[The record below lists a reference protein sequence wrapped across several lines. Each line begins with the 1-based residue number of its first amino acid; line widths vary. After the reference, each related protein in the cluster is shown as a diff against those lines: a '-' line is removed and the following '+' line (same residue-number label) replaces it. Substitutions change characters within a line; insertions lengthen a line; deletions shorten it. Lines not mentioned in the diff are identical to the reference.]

1 MNLTK
6 LIDIIESS
14 KGAKRL
20 ARIKKAMDKKE
31 KILSV
36 GGGKKRGSLDGA
48 PKGEGTGR
56 ENFLAG
62 LKKAGEGKKYRKRE
76 AARERVVKTGGVPI
90 PEPEKKKREL
100 GILTTRGAEGK
111 KAADTARDER
121 RPVEKSRRV
130 IKKKVLYPK
139 DPETGK
145 IDTKAK
151 PIRRTEKIRQTYKTD
166 ASPFA
171 PTTTYIPDKKGK
183 AVEVPGRMDSLEAR
197 KRRRTSII
205 GTVKGAVKKRL
216 DPVVRTMGYS
226 GIGSAVGRVGGQLLG
241 TALANL
247 RGQAADKFMDNMN
260 LNVQYDRGPEIG
272 ASGTRTRR
280 QQGKQQMDAG
290 IRQVGFG
297 EVDKDGKYK
306 PGIFTAPFAKS
317 VEAARQ
323 RIKKATYGT
332 KKGKTGTRKYRG
344 QTMDRVASRL
354 GTIFGQAIAAKGTDP
369 LKTGKTKKGTRDT
382 EPFGYD

>member
-1 MNLTK
+1 
-6 LIDIIESS
+6 
-14 KGAKRL
+14 
-20 ARIKKAMDKKE
+20 
-31 KILSV
+31 
-36 GGGKKRGSLDGA
+36 
-48 PKGEGTGR
+48 
-56 ENFLAG
+56 
-62 LKKAGEGKKYRKRE
+62 
-76 AARERVVKTGGVPI
+76 
-90 PEPEKKKREL
+90 
-100 GILTTRGAEGK
+100 
-111 KAADTARDER
+111 
-121 RPVEKSRRV
+121 
-130 IKKKVLYPK
+130 
-139 DPETGK
+139 
-145 IDTKAK
+145 
-151 PIRRTEKIRQTYKTD
+151 
-166 ASPFA
+166 
-171 PTTTYIPDKKGK
+171 
-183 AVEVPGRMDSLEAR
+183 
-197 KRRRTSII
+197 
-205 GTVKGAVKKRL
+205 
-216 DPVVRTMGYS
+216 
-226 GIGSAVGRVGGQLLG
+226 
-241 TALANL
+241 
-247 RGQAADKFMDNMN
+247 MDNMN

>member
-20 ARIKKAMDKKE
+20 ARIKKAMDKK
-31 KILSV
+31 S
-36 GGGKKRGSLDGA
+36 GD
-48 PKGEGTGR
+48 GR
-56 ENFLAG
+56 ENFRSGLLGAG
-62 LKKAGEGKKYRKRE
+62 QGKKYRKRE
-76 AARERVVKTGGVPI
+76 AARERVAKTGGVPI

-100 GILTTRGAEGK
+100 GILKTRGAEGK

-139 DPETGK
+139 DPKTGE

-171 PTTTYIPDKKGK
+171 PETTYIPDKKGK
-183 AVEVPGRMDSLEAR
+183 PVEVPGRVDSLEAR
-197 KRRRTSII
+197 KKRRTSLAGAI
-205 GTVKGAVKKRL
+205 KGAVKKRL
-216 DPVVRTMGYS
+216 DPVARTMGYS
-226 GIGSAVGRVGGQLLG
+226 GIGSAIGRVGGQLAG

-260 LNVQYDRGPEIG
+260 LNVQYDRGPEFG
-272 ASGTRTRR
+272 ASGERSRR
-280 QQGKQQMDAG
+280 RKGKQQMDAG

-297 EVDKDGKYK
+297 EVGQDGKYK

-332 KKGKTGTRKYRG
+332 KKGKSKTRKYRG
-344 QTMDRVASRL
+344 RTMDRVASRL
-354 GTIFGQAIAAKGTDP
+354 GTIFGQAIASKGTDP
-369 LKTGKTKKGTRDT
+369 LKTGTKKGTRDT